1 MATTKGC
8 EASLCVREAEKPSLS
23 LNPDS
28 IKPSQTHQRSPSKAE
43 EKGQIPANLVE
54 PSTHHL
60 NPHEMAFDLDEMAAV
75 YSTLTTVE
83 NLVEVKPA
91 VAEMVCER
99 TKLLK
104 WLLGSGLLGSR
115 FCDDEVVL
123 VGF

>member
-1 MATTKGC
+1 MHERG
-8 EASLCVREAEKPSLS
+8 REAISFSKP
-23 LNPDS
+23 
-28 IKPSQTHQRSPSKAE
+28 RSD
-43 EKGQIPANLVE
+43 QIPTSLVQ

-60 NPHEMAFDLDEMAAV
+60 DPDEMAYDPDEMAAV

-91 VAEMVCER
+91 VAKMVCER

-115 FCDDEVVL
+115 FCSDEVVL
-123 VGF
+123 VGFWVSM